1 MACAIVR
8 PPFGVSTADAYR
20 WVAESRTGSP
30 PVEAPFD
37 PPARADEW
45 LERLG
50 GCRNDFEAV
59 VAARHPEIAEAVA
72 ALRAAGARL
81 AMMSGSGS
89 AVYRPVRPEAGTA
102 ARALAPL
109 AARPGWRGWLTA
121 TTP

>member
-1 MACAIVR
+1 M
-8 PPFGVSTADAYR
+8 STADAYR
-20 WVAESRTGSP
+20 WVAESRAGSP

-45 LERLG
+45 LERLA

-89 AVYRPVRPEAGTA
+89 AVYRAVRP
-102 ARALAPL
+102 
-109 AARPGWRGWLTA
+109 
-121 TTP
+121 